1 MSTIISSYLALG
13 VPLEVDVG
21 YGRGEEEPPF
31 LLSPHHPYLL
41 IKESILFQKHCRKKK
56 SIIFA
61 FSFNTHL
68 LC

>member
-1 MSTIISSYLALG
+1 MVSTKISSYPALG
-13 VPLEVDVG
+13 VPLEVEVG

-31 LLSPHHPYLL
+31 LLSPHHPYLRS
-41 IKESILFQKHCRKKK
+41 KESILFQKHCRKKN
-56 SIIFA
+56 IIFA